1 MSSDQDKPLD
11 ELRWHWGDA
20 YLIHFFEPDTW
31 VAQRR
36 DSHETMSADSPVVL
50 RERIT
55 AAYTARPVSRQ
66 FDGRQPGSAGI
77 PGCRFLPEG

>member
-1 MSSDQDKPLD
+1 VSSDWDKPLD

-20 YLIHFFEPDTW
+20 YLIHFFRPDKW

-36 DSHETMSADSPVVL
+36 DSHETMSAYSPVVL
-50 RERIT
+50 REKIT
-55 AAYTARPVSRQ
+55 ADYNARPVSRQ
-66 FDGRQPGSAGI
+66 FDGRQPGSGI

>member
-1 MSSDQDKPLD
+1 VTGGQLD

-20 YLIHFFEPDTW
+20 YLIRYLGGRW

-36 DSHETMSADSPVVL
+36 DSHETISADDP
-50 RERIT
+50 
-55 AAYTARPVSRQ
+55 AALLDLIRQDYGRRPVSRAVAPGA
-66 FDGRQPGSAGI
+66 GRPET